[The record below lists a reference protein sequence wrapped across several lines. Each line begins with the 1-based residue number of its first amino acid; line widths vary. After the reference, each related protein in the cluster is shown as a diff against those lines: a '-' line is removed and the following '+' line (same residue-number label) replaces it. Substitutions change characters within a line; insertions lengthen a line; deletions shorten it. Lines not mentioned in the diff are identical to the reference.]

1 MKKLLLLLIT
11 LLFFQSNFA
20 QTISI
25 IGDTSPS
32 SSWTTDTDLTTT
44 DNINYTINNV
54 VLSTAT
60 GLSTGLKFRQ
70 DHDWNVN
77 WGGNTFPNGI
87 GQLGGQNIQTL
98 AGTYNI
104 TFNKNNGSYTFI
116 QSSGFP
122 NIGIWGPAVNSQ
134 LGYGGADVK
143 MTTNDGAVY
152 TLSGFYFS
160 SGNAYFR
167 QDDNG
172 NMTFGST
179 TFPSGVAVS
188 NGPSLFIPGA
198 EWFVTFN
205 RISGDYSFTY
215 PSIGILGTALNGF
228 NSADTDL
235 TTTDGFNYT
244 ISNLLLTNGE
254 VKFRKDNLWTS
265 NWGSSGFP
273 SGTGTQNGANIPVNS
288 GTYNIT
294 FDKSTGNYNFTQLL
308 STTNSNKINVKI
320 FPNPTNSNWT
330 FSTIESIQSIEIV
343 DILGKSILTI
353 SPKNETVTIDAS
365 LFTSGIYF
373 AKIATNLTISVVKL
387 IKN

>member
-54 VLSTAT
+54 VLTTAT

-143 MTTNDGAVY
+143 MTTNDGVVY

-265 NWGSSGFP
+265 NWGSSEFP

-373 AKIATNLTISVVKL
+373 AKIATNSTISVVKL